1 MMIGDVI
8 TGNDFI
14 ADQFHKHFVN
24 VGPSSASKIEDCYE
38 HPTLY
43 IWSSPANSFVMS
55 TVTETQ
61 VLNLFMTLD
70 KSKSSIDIPNNLIK
84 LAAEPLSAPFTKIYN
99 QSIPTG
105 VVPNILKVSQV
116 TPVYKSGDVTNP

>member
-105 VVPNILKVSQV
+105 VVPNILKVS
-116 TPVYKSGDVTNP
+116 